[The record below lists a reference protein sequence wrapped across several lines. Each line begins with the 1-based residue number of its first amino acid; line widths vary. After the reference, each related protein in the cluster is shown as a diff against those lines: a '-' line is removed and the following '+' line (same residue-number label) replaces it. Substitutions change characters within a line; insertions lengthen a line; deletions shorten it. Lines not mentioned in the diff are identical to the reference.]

1 MRPYEKFL
9 HDRVGLRHL
18 LEVYLELRQHFQ
30 EIGFSE
36 SDLEQPPTYT
46 DKMMMLFHKFGDT
59 QKALFKQVNDYGF
72 DVEWIEFGNFITL
85 PDLEVLTFKNSII
98 FDDKSLIFGY
108 KVTELLFPKKRL
120 IESLMSKGF
129 KLC

>member
-1 MRPYEKFL
+1 MKPYEKFL

-46 DKMMMLFHKFGDT
+46 DKMMMLFHKFDDT

-72 DVEWIEFGNFITL
+72 DVEWIEFGNFITPL
-85 PDLEVLTFKNSII
+85 LKKINEITPLSENGYTKR
-98 FDDKSLIFGY
+98 DDSGDEDY
-108 KVTELLFPKKRL
+108 
-120 IESLMSKGF
+120 
-129 KLC
+129 

>member
-1 MRPYEKFL
+1 MKPYEKFL

-46 DKMMMLFHKFGDT
+46 DKMMTLFHKYDDT
-59 QKALFKQVNDYGF
+59 QQALFRQVNDFGF
-72 DVEWIEFGNFITL
+72 DVKWNEFGNFIFYKSINQKPTL
-85 PDLEVLTFKNSII
+85 VRGYNLICCCVKIEYSSIQLYNI
-98 FDDKSLIFGY
+98 LH
-108 KVTELLFPKKRL
+108 
-120 IESLMSKGF
+120 
-129 KLC
+129 